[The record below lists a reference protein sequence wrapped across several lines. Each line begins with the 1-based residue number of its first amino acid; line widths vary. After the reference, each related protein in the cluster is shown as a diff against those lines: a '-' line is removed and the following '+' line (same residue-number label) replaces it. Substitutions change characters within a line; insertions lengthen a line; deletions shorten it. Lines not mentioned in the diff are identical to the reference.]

1 MYREIN
7 LLYPERQIIEEDAA
21 EKTRTARAVVWL
33 VRLVKENIEV
43 GPVAFTYRDDPAAV
57 QIAGR
62 FDMRRSCL
70 SPDVRSPFST
80 KRSCRRIQM
89 QAFQSR

>member
-21 EKTRTARAVVWL
+21 EKTRTARAVAWL
-33 VRLVKENIEV
+33 VRLVKENVEV
-43 GPVAFTYRDDPAAV
+43 GTVAFTYRDDPAAV

-62 FDMRRSCL
+62 FGMRRLCL
-70 SPDVRSPFST
+70 SPAARSLFST

>member
-1 MYREIN
+1 MYREVE
-7 LLYPERQIIEEDAA
+7 LLHPERQIIAEDAA
-21 EKTRTARAVVWL
+21 EKTRTARAVARL
-33 VRLVKENIEV
+33 VRLVKENVEV

-57 QIAGR
+57 QIAGC

-70 SPDVRSPFST
+70 SPDVKSLFST